1 MYKMSSVTIGPVATN
16 CYTIINEESKEAILI
31 DVSGNPERLLA
42 AVKEAGA
49 KPVALLLTHAHF
61 DHMDAT
67 DAVRAQYPDIEVII
81 GENDAPL
88 LENPSLN
95 LSYGFMGEPVSVK
108 ADRTVSDGDELEL
121 IGIQIKCIEVPG
133 HTIGGMC
140 YYMPDLTSL
149 FDGDTLFHGSI
160 GRSDFPTGDGD
171 ALIENIATKLFVLP
185 SDTRVFPGHD
195 SETTIGWEK
204 SNNPYF

>member
-121 IGIQIKCIEVPG
+121 IGIRIKCIEVPG

-185 SDTRVFPGHD
+185 SDIRVFPGHD

>member
-108 ADRTVSDGDELEL
+108 ADRTVYDGEELEL
-121 IGIQIKCIEVPG
+121 IGIRIKCIEVPG

>member
-1 MYKMSSVTIGPVATN
+1 MSSVTIGPVATN

-108 ADRTVSDGDELEL
+108 ADRTVYDGEELEL
-121 IGIQIKCIEVPG
+121 IGIRIKCIEVPG